1 MLAGGATAALCTGTV
16 VVMTTNARRPGRAR
30 STGLRLS
37 LVAITAIV
45 AYVTVTTVQVWLAAQ
60 RDGTR
65 SAAAIVV
72 LGAAQYDGLPSPA
85 LRERLDHAAALYDRG
100 LAPVLVVTGGRQ
112 PGDRFNE
119 ATAAVTYL
127 HSLGIP
133 DSAIR
138 REVQGRNTWEQLA
151 ASARFLRA
159 EGIADVV
166 LVSHPWHAYRLRL
179 VADEVGLEASVSA
192 TGNSRLLAPHNL
204 RHALREV
211 GAVAAGRIIGF
222 RRLTNLT
229 AP

>member
-1 MLAGGATAALCTGTV
+1 MNTTSAGT
-16 VVMTTNARRPGRAR
+16 RRRVGVA
-30 STGLRLS
+30 GLRLA
-37 LVAITAIV
+37 LVALAVAAVYVAVTA
-45 AYVTVTTVQVWLAAQ
+45 VQVWLAAQ

-65 SAAAIVV
+65 PAAAIVV

-85 LRERLDHAAALYDRG
+85 LRERLDHAADLYARDI
-100 LAPVLVVTGGRQ
+100 APVVVVTGGSQ

-127 HSLGIP
+127 HRLGIP

-159 EGIADVV
+159 EGIGDVV

-179 VADEVGLEASVSA
+179 VADEVGLEATVSA
-192 TGNSRLLAPHNL
+192 THRSRLLARHNL
-204 RHALREV
+204 RHAAREV
-211 GAVAAGRIIGF
+211 GAVAAGRLIGF

-229 AP
+229 SP